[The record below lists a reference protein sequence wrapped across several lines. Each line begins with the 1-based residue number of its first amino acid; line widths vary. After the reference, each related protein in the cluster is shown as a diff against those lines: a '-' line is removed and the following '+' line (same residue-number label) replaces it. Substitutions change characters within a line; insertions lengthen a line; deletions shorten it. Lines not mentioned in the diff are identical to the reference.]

1 MRTLHARNGITDNGG
16 DGSSTRLHRCRNKA
30 VLLDFDLGAGSFELG
45 LDLLG
50 FFLRSSLFDRLRSR
64 FDEVLRFLQAET
76 GDRADFLDDGNLLGG
91 IETGQDDIELGLL
104 LSRSSGSGSSRR
116 GGNRNRAPKH
126 VSEVKGIKTQ
136 VSGRL
141 GGADIARSEGYHDGS
156 IPLQTLRANIDY
168 GFAEA
173 KTTYGRI
180 GVKVLQPTRSKST
193 SSE

>member
-1 MRTLHARNGITDNGG
+1 MRILHARNGITDNGG

-116 GGNRNRAPKH
+116 GGNRNR
-126 VSEVKGIKTQ
+126 S
-136 VSGRL
+136 
-141 GGADIARSEGYHDGS
+141 GGAH
-156 IPLQTLRANIDY
+156 
-168 GFAEA
+168 A
-173 KTTYGRI
+173 KTLFQSLDQLGKLQDGQVLDI
-180 GVKVLQPTRSKST
+180 GDELFHFVFFRHLKCLHS
-193 SSE
+193 